1 MGDLTGVMST
11 VFKRIPIGGSAA
23 VFKVGVLPSRRKNN
37 QVGDQVGKKP
47 GFFWAQKV
55 VRVFDVWGFW
65 NITSL
70 SLLLMMIGL
79 EKYGNSSGVLKR
91 EIRSRLHKPGMI
103 RIRSKPRQ
111 QINWNSS

>member
-47 GFFWAQKV
+47 GFFGAQKKLS
-55 VRVFDVWGFW
+55 VFFLMYGDSG
-65 NITSL
+65 TL
-70 SLLLMMIGL
+70 HLLDCF
-79 EKYGNSSGVLKR
+79 
-91 EIRSRLHKPGMI
+91 
-103 RIRSKPRQ
+103 
-111 QINWNSS
+111 